1 MRLNARRRA
10 SLAGLV
16 AVAGAVVL
24 SGVTAAAGADTPPNP
39 SAPAPP
45 AALVVALRLGDTG
58 LQAGVVRGREVVLAR
73 GYEVEVVRLL
83 ARRLRAR
90 VARFVDL
97 GPAGRLLAG
106 GAPQWHLAI
115 ASLEPSPAA
124 RSAAALSDPYL
135 TTDQAIVLRRGLP
148 RPAGL
153 ADLRPRLLCA
163 VRGSGGLEAI
173 ARSIGPSR
181 APLVAPGRDRL
192 RSLLRAGACDAA
204 VLPAREAGRL
214 VAGQRR
220 LLGPVTGRIE
230 HGRGL
235 VIAVAR
241 GTGIDVASVNRELG
255 RMRADGTLG
264 RLARAWLGLD
274 PAGLRRLR

>member
-1 MRLNARRRA
+1 MRAHARSVRPFA
-10 SLAGLV
+10 ALV

-24 SGVTAAAGADTPPNP
+24 AGAGAAVGADTPPTP
-39 SAPAPP
+39 TAPGPP

-58 LQAGVVRGREVVLAR
+58 LQAGVLRGREVVLAR
-73 GYEVEVVRLL
+73 GFEVEVARLL
-83 ARRLRAR
+83 ARRLRSR
-90 VARFVDL
+90 VDRFVEL
-97 GPAGRLLAG
+97 GPPARLLAG
-106 GAPQWHLAI
+106 GSPQWHLAI

-135 TTDQAIVLRRGLP
+135 TTDQAVVLRRGLP

-153 ADLRPRLLCA
+153 ADLRSRLLCA
-163 VRGSGGLEAI
+163 ARGSGGLEAI
-173 ARSIGPSR
+173 ARSIRPSR
-181 APLVAPGRDRL
+181 APLVVPGRDRL

-204 VLPAREAGRL
+204 VLPAHEAGRL

-255 RMRADGTLG
+255 RMRADGALG
-264 RLARAWLGLD
+264 RLARSWLGLD
-274 PAGLRRLR
+274 PAGLRQLR

>member
-1 MRLNARRRA
+1 MRLAVVA
-10 SLAGLV
+10 AAV
-16 AVAGAVVL
+16 AVVAAVPAH
-24 SGVTAAAGADTPPNP
+24 AAEAPPR
-39 SAPAPP
+39 P
-45 AALVVALRLGDTG
+45 AALVVALSLGDTG

-73 GYEVEVVRLL
+73 GFEVELVRVL
-83 ARRLRAR
+83 AGRLGSR
-90 VARFVDL
+90 VGRFVDVR
-97 GPAGRLLAG
+97 PVGRLPAG
-106 GAPQWHLAI
+106 GASDWHLAI
-115 ASLEPSPAA
+115 ASIEQSPAA
-124 RSAAALSDPYL
+124 RSAGALTTPYL
-135 TTDQAIVLRRGLP
+135 TTDHVVVLRRGLP

-173 ARSIGPSR
+173 AGSIVPRR
-181 APLVAPGRDRL
+181 APLVAAGSDRL
-192 RSLLRAGACDAA
+192 RALLRAGACDAA
-204 VLPAREAGRL
+204 VVPAREAGRL

-230 HGRGL
+230 DGAGL

-241 GTGIDVASVNRELG
+241 GTGIDLATVNRELR

-264 RLARAWLGLD
+264 RLARSWLGLD